1 MHLTNIAILKVNNL
15 AIFIFLRYIAA
26 VLQGHVEPEF
36 PYISD
41 DATYSP
47 ESCVFGQLINMGSVL
62 CKYSILQIISY

>member
-1 MHLTNIAILKVNNL
+1 M
-15 AIFIFLRYIAA
+15 
-26 VLQGHVEPEF
+26 QGHVEPEF

-62 CKYSILQIISY
+62 CKYSIIKKLGRPTSTEFTEKRRPSSFLCGNG

>member
-1 MHLTNIAILKVNNL
+1 M
-15 AIFIFLRYIAA
+15 FIFLRYIAA